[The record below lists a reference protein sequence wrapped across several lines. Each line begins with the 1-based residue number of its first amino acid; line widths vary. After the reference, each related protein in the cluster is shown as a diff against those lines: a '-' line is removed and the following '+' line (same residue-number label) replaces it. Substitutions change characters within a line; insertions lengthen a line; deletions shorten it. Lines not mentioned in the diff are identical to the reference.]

1 MDVGCI
7 KHYVYGS
14 HKNRLLKDE
23 HRAAILCIRL
33 DGPKDGPGCIRRRT
47 EKYEH
52 KIDNHY
58 RIFVYLRIL

>member
-14 HKNRLLKDE
+14 HKNRQLKNE
-23 HRAAILCIRL
+23 HRAAILGIRL
-33 DGPKDGPGCIRRRT
+33 NGPKDKPGRIRRRT

-52 KIDNHY
+52 EIDDHY